1 MFTIATRNAR
11 LPVDIRNARRMA
23 DIDPRD
29 WSLIER
35 FMVPREP
42 EKPNDLVVLG
52 ILGMTCGI
60 VVLGS
65 LVLIYQRFGA

>member
-1 MFTIATRNAR
+1 MFSIATRNTRVPAA
-11 LPVDIRNARRMA
+11 IRSARRMV
-23 DIDPRD
+23 DVDPRD
-29 WSLIER
+29 WSLIDR

-60 VVLGS
+60 VMISS
-65 LVLIYQRFGA
+65 LALIYQRFGA

>member
-1 MFTIATRNAR
+1 MLSIATRNAR
-11 LPVDIRNARRMA
+11 VPVAIRNARRMA

-29 WSLIER
+29 WSLLER

-60 VVLGS
+60 VVLSS
-65 LVLIYQRFGA
+65 LALIFQRLGA

>member
-1 MFTIATRNAR
+1 MFSIATRNAR
-11 LPVDIRNARRMA
+11 VPVVIRNARRMV
-23 DIDPRD
+23 DVDPRD

-52 ILGMTCGI
+52 ILGMTGGI
-60 VVLGS
+60 VMLSS
-65 LVLIYQRFGA
+65 LALIYQRFGA

>member
-1 MFTIATRNAR
+1 MLSAATRNAR
-11 LPVDIRNARRMA
+11 VPVVIRNARRVA

-29 WSLIER
+29 WTLIER

-42 EKPNDLVVLG
+42 EKPNDMVVLG
-52 ILGMTCGI
+52 ILSMTCGI

-65 LVLIYQRFGA
+65 LALIYQRFGA

>member
-1 MFTIATRNAR
+1 
-11 LPVDIRNARRMA
+11 MA
-23 DIDPRD
+23 AIDARD
-29 WSLIER
+29 WSLVER

-65 LVLIYQRFGA
+65 LALIIQRFGA

>member
-1 MFTIATRNAR
+1 
-11 LPVDIRNARRMA
+11 MA
-23 DIDPRD
+23 DVDPRD

-42 EKPNDLVVLG
+42 KKPNDLVVLG

-60 VVLGS
+60 VMLSS
-65 LVLIYQRFGA
+65 LALIYQRFGA

>member
-1 MFTIATRNAR
+1 MFSIATRNAR
-11 LPVDIRNARRMA
+11 VPVAIRNVRRMA
-23 DIDPRD
+23 AIDARD
-29 WSLIER
+29 WSLVEH

-65 LVLIYQRFGA
+65 LALIIQRFGA

>member
-1 MFTIATRNAR
+1 VPAA
-11 LPVDIRNARRMA
+11 IRNARRMA
-23 DIDPRD
+23 EIDPRD

-52 ILGMTCGI
+52 ILVMTSGA
-60 VVLGS
+60 VMLSS
-65 LVLIYQRFGA
+65 LALIYQRLGA